1 MNDTAMLARID
12 VLIVNY
18 NAGPWL
24 ARAVQSIQQDH
35 AVQQSVQH
43 DQGAEPGI
51 LIVDNGSVDS
61 SLAALEPSD
70 RLIIDRAGHN
80 LGFAGAIQRGLKH
93 LRREFVLVLNP
104 DCLITPTDL
113 IRLEQELHNHPEAGL
128 VSGRVVGEDGL
139 EQRASR
145 RQLPTPQRILAELLP
160 GRSDQDSSG
169 IDLSRTPA
177 PDQVIE
183 IEAVSGACMLIR
195 RAALEQVGG
204 FDTGYPLHFEDLDL
218 FARLRQAGWII
229 RWCPDV
235 NILHVGGQSSKKRPV
250 HVLWAKHRGLWRY
263 LNRHCKDQWPVWQR
277 PIWAAMLITHALART
292 PLVWFQTLRTERS

>member
-1 MNDTAMLARID
+1 MNGTAMLARID

-24 ARAVQSIQQDH
+24 ARAVRSIQQDH

-43 DQGAEPGI
+43 DHENEPGV

-70 RLIIDRAGHN
+70 RLTIDRAGHN
-80 LGFAGAIQRGLKH
+80 LGFAGAIQRGLKR

-113 IRLEQELHNHPEAGL
+113 IRLAQELHNHPEAGL

-160 GRSDQDSSG
+160 GRSDHDSSG

-177 PDQVIE
+177 PDQAIE

-195 RAALEQVGG
+195 RTALEQIGG

-229 RWCPDV
+229 CWCPDV

-277 PIWAAMLITHALART
+277 PIWAVMLIAHALART
-292 PLVWFQTLRTERS
+292 PLVWLQTLRTERS